1 MKTCTKCGNQKLF
14 SQFNKRKASVDGLQ
28 PICNLCSKTRLKLNY
43 SKKMDSIDG
52 HIEMILAKIKKRA
65 KDNNLNFNLTVAY
78 LKSIIVIT
86 CPILNVELTWCKK
99 SGKPTND
106 SPSLDRFKPKL
117 GYVEGNVGWMSF
129 RANRLKNDSSVEEIE
144 KLLNWMKSFA

>member
-65 KDNNLNFNLTVAY
+65 KDNNLNFNLLDKNFCYSFVLQHPENRIVVSFTTPQLY
-78 LKSIIVIT
+78 LISIFNIYHIDENNINET
-86 CPILNVELTWCKK
+86 P
-99 SGKPTND
+99 
-106 SPSLDRFKPKL
+106 
-117 GYVEGNVGWMSF
+117 
-129 RANRLKNDSSVEEIE
+129 
-144 KLLNWMKSFA
+144 